1 MRPLGDVPDIP
12 VRDLHGLPRRPLRR
26 HDRRKSPAY
35 GAPDRG
41 SQGEACDP
49 GPEVEPSTTFSANA
63 LQGACERLSAG
74 DELHGLLAR
83 FGGDEARDCR
93 LPLPAR
99 VTSPGFLRR
108 HRASLLVV
116 AIYALLAVVP
126 GLLISML
133 AHPAGNESFIR
144 FTDWRELPGALFLYL
159 VLAPVI
165 WTLYLW
171 QPRLIVEVF
180 DGLASGGVVGPPRY
194 EGVTADAVLAR
205 LAGSLP
211 RVRKFGPLRLT
222 HGALLALLALAAS
235 VATLVIWPPTALP
248 PFNQLLPE
256 SDVFWW
262 RVVPAYFWGIWLP
275 LVFINVYM
283 LVWIVLR
290 QTIMI
295 ANIQRLLRVFAVE
308 PVPFHPDRC
317 SGFAPIG
324 SYATNIVRVALI
336 VGSWALVLM
345 LSGPLTGH
353 GIYVA
358 PHILFLVLVQVLL
371 TPYLLLG
378 PVWYAHRVMRE
389 ARDRALARVAAQI
402 RACLLGSEVES
413 STIAGGAVVYRELEA
428 KYQLTGEGYH
438 TWPFQPSAL
447 SGVSITAGLTLLG
460 NVAAILYRMYWSP

>member
-1 MRPLGDVPDIP
+1 MRPLGDVPEIP
-12 VRDLHGLPRRPLRR
+12 VRDLRRPPRRPLRQ
-26 HDRRKSPAY
+26 HDRQELRAH
-35 GAPDRG
+35 GATDRG
-41 SQGEACDP
+41 AQGNAYDP
-49 GPEVEPSTTFSANA
+49 EPEVEPYTIFSANA

-74 DELHGLLAR
+74 DGLHGLLAR

-99 VTSPGFLRR
+99 ATSPGFLRR
-108 HRASLLVV
+108 HRAS
-116 AIYALLAVVP
+116 
-126 GLLISML
+126 ML
-133 AHPAGNESFIR
+133 AHPARNESFIR

-180 DGLASGGVVGPPRY
+180 DGLARGGVVGPSRY

-211 RVRKFGPLRLT
+211 RVRRFGPLRLT
-222 HGALLALLALAAS
+222 HGALLALLALTAS

-248 PFNQLLPE
+248 PFDRLVPE

-308 PVPFHPDRC
+308 
-317 SGFAPIG
+317 
-324 SYATNIVRVALI
+324 
-336 VGSWALVLM
+336 
-345 LSGPLTGH
+345 
-353 GIYVA
+353 
-358 PHILFLVLVQVLL
+358 
-371 TPYLLLG
+371 
-378 PVWYAHRVMRE
+378 
-389 ARDRALARVAAQI
+389 
-402 RACLLGSEVES
+402 
-413 STIAGGAVVYRELEA
+413 
-428 KYQLTGEGYH
+428 
-438 TWPFQPSAL
+438 
-447 SGVSITAGLTLLG
+447 
-460 NVAAILYRMYWSP
+460 

>member
-1 MRPLGDVPDIP
+1 MMLRGDLADLTSLDPRGRLPDGGRNTP
-12 VRDLHGLPRRPLRR
+12 VTG
-26 HDRRKSPAY
+26 SPDDTCN
-35 GAPDRG
+35 PVTV
-41 SQGEACDP
+41 
-49 GPEVEPSTTFSANA
+49 VEPFTTFSADA

-74 DELHGLLAR
+74 DGLHGLLAR

-99 VTSPGFLRR
+99 ATSPGFLRR

-116 AIYALLAVVP
+116 ALYALLAVVP

-133 AHPAGNESFIR
+133 AHPARNETFIR

-180 DGLASGGVVGPPRY
+180 DGLASGGVVGPSRF

-205 LAGSLP
+205 LGGSLP

-222 HGALLALLALAAS
+222 HGTLLALLALTAS
-235 VATLVIWPPTALP
+235 LATLVIWP
-248 PFNQLLPE
+248 
-256 SDVFWW
+256 
-262 RVVPAYFWGIWLP
+262 P

-295 ANIQRLLRVFAVE
+295 ANIQHLLRLFAVE

-353 GIYVA
+353 GIYVG

-402 RACLLGSEVES
+402 RACLVGSLRRDD
-413 STIAGGAVVYRELEA
+413 A
-428 KYQLTGEGYH
+428 
-438 TWPFQPSAL
+438 
-447 SGVSITAGLTLLG
+447 
-460 NVAAILYRMYWSP
+460 AAILYRMYFTP

>member
-1 MRPLGDVPDIP
+1 MAAGNP
-12 VRDLHGLPRRPLRR
+12 VANGRWFRGRRTTRATP
-26 HDRRKSPAY
+26 P
-35 GAPDRG
+35 
-41 SQGEACDP
+41 
-49 GPEVEPSTTFSANA
+49 PEVEPSTTFSADA

-74 DELHGLLAR
+74 DGLHGLLAR

-99 VTSPGFLRR
+99 ATSPGFLRR

-116 AIYALLAVVP
+116 ALYALLAVVP
-126 GLLISML
+126 GLLISEF
-133 AHPAGNESFIR
+133 ANPVSDGGFIR

-180 DGLASGGVVGPPRY
+180 DGLAQGGVVGPARY
-194 EGVTADAVLAR
+194 EGVTADAVLER
-205 LAGSLP
+205 LGGSLP
-211 RVRKFGPLRLT
+211 RVRRIGPLQVSR
-222 HGALLALLALAAS
+222 GSVLALLAFAAS

-248 PFNQLLPE
+248 PFNRLLPE

-262 RVVPAYFWGIWLP
+262 RVVPGYFWGLWLP
-275 LVFINVYM
+275 LVFVNVYM

-336 VGSWALVLM
+336 VGSWALVLL

-353 GIYVA
+353 GLYVA
-358 PHILFLVLVQVLL
+358 PHILFLVVVQVLL

-389 ARDRALARVAAQI
+389 ARERALARVAARI
-402 RACLLGSEVES
+402 RTCLMASSENGD
-413 STIAGGAVVYRELEA
+413 AADWGASPYRELEA

-438 TWPFQPSAL
+438 TWPFQPSAV
-447 SGVSITAGLTLLG
+447 SGISITAGLTLLG
-460 NVAAILYRMYWSP
+460 NLAAILYRMYWSP